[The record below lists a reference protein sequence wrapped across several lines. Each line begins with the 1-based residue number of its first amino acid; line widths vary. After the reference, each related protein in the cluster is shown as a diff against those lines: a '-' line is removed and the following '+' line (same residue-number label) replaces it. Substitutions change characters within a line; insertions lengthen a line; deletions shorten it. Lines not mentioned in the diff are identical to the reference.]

1 MDNKWIEEK
10 NSLNKTFV
18 FPDFLS
24 AMAWMQKAAPP
35 IEALNHHPEWTNVYN
50 KVMVKLCTHD
60 AQNTITE
67 KDRTLANL
75 LDSI

>member
-35 IEALNHHPEWTNVYN
+35 IEALNHHPE
-50 KVMVKLCTHD
+50 
-60 AQNTITE
+60 
-67 KDRTLANL
+67 
-75 LDSI
+75 